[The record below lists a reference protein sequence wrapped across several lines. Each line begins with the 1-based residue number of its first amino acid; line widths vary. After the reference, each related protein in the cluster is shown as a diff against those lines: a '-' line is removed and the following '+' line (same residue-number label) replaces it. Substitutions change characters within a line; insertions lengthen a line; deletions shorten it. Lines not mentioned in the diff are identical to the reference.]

1 MSAEM
6 GLILGLGLVA
16 YMVMTLAK
24 EFEERK
30 DQMHKSLLAFAMFF
44 IIGMEYTAR
53 GIAISS
59 GYTRAETA
67 YTFALVITVL
77 AFLGMIY
84 RIYQQVKSEAQNSS
98 AMDGFN

>member
-1 MSAEM
+1 MSVEQ

-30 DQMHKSLLAFAMFF
+30 DQIHKSLLAFAMFF
-44 IIGMEYTAR
+44 INGMVYTAL
-53 GIAISS
+53 GIAKQNNY
-59 GYTRAETA
+59 GNAETA
-67 YTFALVITVL
+67 YSFTLVITVL

-84 RIYQQVKSEAQNSS
+84 RIYQQVKSEAQNDS
-98 AMDGFN
+98 AMEGL

>member
-1 MSAEM
+1 MTAEQ

-53 GIAISS
+53 GIAKST

-77 AFLGMIY
+77 AFLAMIY
-84 RIYQQVKSEAQNSS
+84 RIYQQIKEEAQNQS
-98 AMDGFN
+98 AMEGF